1 MKVLPSVVV
10 LLALAVLP
18 LRSAEDPKAKSA
30 HGDKPAVPKPV
41 RNVGLE
47 EFDKLRA
54 DSKNTVLDVRTADE
68 FAKGHIP
75 GAVNL
80 DYNSP
85 DFQKKVAALD
95 KNKTYLVHCAGGVR
109 SAKACVAMDKLEF
122 KSLINLEPGFRA
134 WEKAGKPVEK
144 KP

>member
-18 LRSAEDPKAKSA
+18 LRSAEDPKAKPA
-30 HGDKPAVPKPV
+30 HGDKPATPKPV
-41 RNVGLE
+41 RNVGVE

-80 DYNSP
+80 DYNAP

-109 SAKACVAMDKLEF
+109 SAKACVVMDNLQF